1 MVILILTDVGEDK
14 VIKSLTEGEGE
25 SFHQYDVSI
34 DVDRKSLVIS
44 SGYLTI
50 WRGYRTHDELLNGVI
65 KLLKVTVGNAS
76 KVDMGDLSDEEIDKV
91 PGLRERMKKWYN
103 AKVSA
108 YANFEKKMIMFAI
121 NDEDLG
127 VVDTVTLKYNDTEA
141 FLRALDEY
149 SS

>member
-1 MVILILTDVGEDK
+1 MVILILTNVGEDK
-14 VIKSLTEGEGE
+14 VIKSLTEGEDE

-50 WRGYRTHDELLNGVI
+50 WRGYRTYDELLNGVI
-65 KLLKVTVGNAS
+65 KLLKVTVGDAT
-76 KVDMGDLSDEEIDKV
+76 KVDMGCLPYDYIDKV
-91 PGLRERMKKWYN
+91 PGLRGRMKRWSN
-103 AKVSA
+103 PTVST
-108 YANFEKKMIMFAI
+108 YADFEKKKIVFVI

-127 VVDTVTLKYNDTEA
+127 VVDTVTLEYNDAEA